1 MIAKVVSV
9 VSTVALIATLA
20 ITIPNTKNLQKEN
33 EQLLKDVQYLRATDS
48 LNQETIEKL
57 ININKP

>member
-9 VSTVALIATLA
+9 VSTVALIAALS
-20 ITIPNTKNLQKEN
+20 ITIPNTNNLQKEN

>member
-9 VSTVALIATLA
+9 VSIVALIAALS
-20 ITIPNTKNLQKEN
+20 IMIPNTKQLQKEN
-33 EQLLKDVQYLRATDS
+33 EQLLKDVQYLRSTDS

>member
-9 VSTVALIATLA
+9 VSTVALIAALS
-20 ITIPNTKNLQKEN
+20 IMIPNTKQLQKEN
-33 EQLLKDVQYLRATDS
+33 EQLLKDVQYLRSTDS